1 MAERGR
7 HPSLAAPLLDLSA
20 RPGFCNQ
27 GRTHPGFVPTPL
39 EGPQTC
45 SRRVRSLSRRENQ
58 YSGSKITTLV
68 LGWVEDSV
76 IRSDSPAVGAAE
88 SFSTFACT
96 WIVG

>member
-27 GRTHPGFVPTPL
+27 GRTHPGFVPTPR

-58 YSGSKITTLV
+58 YSGSKITTPV
-68 LGWVEDSV
+68 LGWLEDSV
-76 IRSDSPAVGAAE
+76 VRSGSPGFGVAE
-88 SFSTFACT
+88 SFSRCADT
-96 WIVG
+96 WIVC